1 MIALQLLKVVKSN
14 DFDYNVV
21 IFFWEDINNDS

>member
-1 MIALQLLKVVKSN
+1 LKVVKSN

-21 IFFWEDINNDS
+21 IFFLEDINNDS

>member
-1 MIALQLLKVVKSN
+1 LKVVKSN